1 MRISRRHVT
10 AAAVCVALAYAAA
23 FGAGADESGEYIH
36 YRLAVQ
42 YKNEKKVD
50 LAVEEFRKVLAAYP
64 DHYNSYM
71 QLAEIYRSRGDYK
84 LAIYNLQRAL
94 VYNPGWSKAQFMLA
108 ESFAADGQFDRAVRE
123 YQHCQSNSDPAVKDS
138 LQHVING
145 LINRMKGAPPAAGA
159 RQGERAAAQPAAAK
173 GQTPAAQP
181 SAAQP
186 AKLDPRAEE
195 AMKKVISL
203 HEQGKTDEMLVAVR
217 EVLAI
222 QPNHPGAYYYGGL
235 GRMKKNELDKA
246 KINFYKAIQ
255 HPVYGGAAYYYL
267 GVILGQEGNKAE
279 AVKYLRAAL
288 NTRSADFD
296 RNEAARLIEQYGGQ
310 KVPAEMIAAQPAAP
324 DQTPAA
330 AKPDSADPRTA
341 AAASPEKYAPIEIRI
356 DSMLTM
362 MTVDTLTDAGQKLL
376 KAIRAVTDG
385 RYDEALREFKNVLAE
400 NTSGPVAAQCLY
412 NAGICYYRLRL
423 YKDAENQFQLFLDR
437 FPSHKFAPRAQFFK
451 ACTYQERSDYAVS
464 EKLFRKFIQDNRAH
478 EWVGRA
484 YERLGDSYADL
495 EQHKKAIDAY
505 TQALA
510 GNGPTPTDRVIINYK
525 LGVSCMALGDNARAI
540 NYFAAAVEIG
550 EKNGVYVRVPDS
562 YYKIADINFKQK
574 DFSTA
579 LDYYKKVTRK
589 YPAFQETPWGLFQIA
604 GIQRN
609 MKLYREAVETYK
621 DLMQR
626 YPDDYWAKQAQWK
639 LEDTVW
645 EHEYRQGAAKAKE

>member
-1 MRISRRHVT
+1 MRISRYRVIL
-10 AAAVCVALAYAAA
+10 AGACAALACAAA
-23 FGAGADESGEYIH
+23 FGADDSGEYIH

-42 YKNEKKVD
+42 YRNEKKTD
-50 LAVEEFRKVLAAYP
+50 LAIEEFRKVLAAYP

-71 QLAEIYRSRGDYK
+71 QLAEIYTKQGNYK

-123 YQHCQSNSDPAVKDS
+123 YQHCQSNGDPAVKDS
-138 LQHVING
+138 LQNVINA
-145 LINRMKGAPPAAGA
+145 IMDRMRGAPPSVSSG
-159 RQGERAAAQPAAAK
+159 RQGGQSAQAPSAAR
-173 GQTPAAQP
+173 GQAPAAQGT
-181 SAAQP
+181 QP
-186 AKLDPRAEE
+186 VKLDPRAEE

-203 HEQGKTDEMLVAVR
+203 YDQGKYDEMLVAVK

-235 GRMKKNELDKA
+235 GRVKKGELDKA
-246 KINFYKAIQ
+246 RINFYKAVS
-255 HPVYGGAAYYYL
+255 HPVYGGAAYYHL
-267 GVILGQEGNKAE
+267 GVILGQEGNKSE

-288 NTRSADFD
+288 STRSTDFD
-296 RNEAARLIEQYGGQ
+296 RNEAARLIELYGGQ
-310 KVPAEMIAAQPAAP
+310 KVPASVIEVRQPITSA
-324 DQTPAA
+324 D
-330 AKPDSADPRTA
+330 AKPDSVDAQAVT
-341 AAASPEKYAPIEIRI
+341 PEKYAPVEIRI
-356 DSMLTM
+356 DSMLSM
-362 MTVDTLTDAGQKLL
+362 MTVDTITDAGQKLL
-376 KAIRAVTDG
+376 KAIRAFAAG
-385 RYDEALREFKNVLAE
+385 RYDDALREFKNVLAE
-400 NTSGPVAAQCLY
+400 NPGGPVAAQCLY

-423 YKDAENQFQLFLDR
+423 YRDAENQLQLFLDR
-437 FPSHKFAPRAQFFK
+437 FPNHKFASRAAFFK

-510 GNGPTPTDRVIINYK
+510 GNTPTPNDRVIINYK
-525 LGVSCMALGDNARAI
+525 LGNSCAMLGDNSRAVS
-540 NYFAAAVEIG
+540 YFAAAIELG

-562 YYKIADINFKQK
+562 YYKVADINFKQK
-574 DFSTA
+574 NFSAA
-579 LDYYKKVTRK
+579 LDGYKKVTRK

-604 GIQRN
+604 GIQRG

-645 EHEYRQGAAKAKE
+645 EHEYRQGAAKQ

>member
-1 MRISRRHVT
+1 MRIRKSRSIV
-10 AAAVCVALAYAAA
+10 AVACVALACAAV
-23 FGAGADESGEYIH
+23 FGADDSGEYIH

-42 YKNEKKVD
+42 YKNEKKD
-50 LAVEEFRKVLAAYP
+50 DKAIEEFRKVLAAYP

-71 QLAEIYRSRGDYK
+71 QLAEIYTRQGNHK

-94 VYNPGWSKAQFMLA
+94 VYNPGWSRAQFMLA
-108 ESFAADGQFDRAVRE
+108 DAFAADGQFDRAVRE
-123 YQHCQSNSDPAVKDS
+123 YQHCQSNGDPAVRDS
-138 LQHVING
+138 LQNIING
-145 LINRMKGAPPAAGA
+145 IMNRMKGAPPTAVGG
-159 RQGERAAAQPAAAK
+159 RQGEQTAPVASATAARGQTAAPAPQGAQAAK
-173 GQTPAAQP
+173 QN
-181 SAAQP
+181 
-186 AKLDPRAEE
+186 PRAEE

-203 HEQGKTDEMLVAVR
+203 HEQGKNDEMLVAVR

-235 GRMKKNELDKA
+235 GRMKKGELDKA
-246 KINFYKAIQ
+246 KINFYKAIP

-267 GVILGQEGNKAE
+267 GVILGQEGNKGE
-279 AVKYLRAAL
+279 AVKYLKAAL
-288 NTRSADFD
+288 STKSTDFD
-296 RNEAARLIEQYGGQ
+296 RNEAARLIELYGGQ
-310 KVPAEMIAAQPAAP
+310 KVPDSMVVVPQTVQAAAS
-324 DQTPAA
+324 
-330 AKPDSADPRTA
+330 AKPDSAESTA
-341 AAASPEKYAPIEIRI
+341 VTPEKYAPIEIRI
-356 DSMLTM
+356 DSMLSM

-376 KAIRAVTDG
+376 KAIRAFSAG
-385 RYDEALREFKNVLAE
+385 RYDDALREFKNVLAE
-400 NTSGPVAAQCLY
+400 NPTGPVAAQCLY

-423 YKDAENQFQLFLDR
+423 YRDAENQFQLFLDR
-437 FPSHKFAPRAQFFK
+437 FPNHKFASRAAFFK

-510 GNGPTPTDRVIINYK
+510 GNGPSPTDRVIINYK
-525 LGVSCMALGDNARAI
+525 LGNSCAMLGDNARAI
-540 NYFAAAVEIG
+540 SYFTAAIELG

-562 YYKIADINFKQK
+562 YYKVADLNFKQK

-626 YPDDYWAKQAQWK
+626 YPDDYWSKQAQWK

-645 EHEYRQGAAKAKE
+645 EHEYRQGAAKQ

>member
-1 MRISRRHVT
+1 MRIRRCHLIF
-10 AAAVCVALAYAAA
+10 AAVCVVFAYVAAS
-23 FGAGADESGEYIH
+23 GADDSGEYIH

-42 YKNEKKVD
+42 YKNEKKID
-50 LAVEEFRKVLAAYP
+50 LAIEEFRKVLAAYP

-71 QLAEIYRSRGDYK
+71 QLAEIYRGQGNHK

-94 VYNPGWSKAQFMLA
+94 VYNPGWGKAQFMLA

-123 YQHCQSNSDPAVKDS
+123 YQHCQANSDPAVKDS
-138 LQHVING
+138 LQNIING
-145 LINRMKGAPPAAGA
+145 LMNRMKGAPPAAG
-159 RQGERAAAQPAAAK
+159 RQGERAASATPSAAAR
-173 GQTPAAQP
+173 GQTPAAQG
-181 SAAQP
+181 AQ
-186 AKLDPRAEE
+186 AVKLDPRAEE
-195 AMKKVISL
+195 AMKKVIAL
-203 HEQGKTDEMLVAVR
+203 YNEGKYDEMLAAVK

-235 GRMKKNELDKA
+235 GRMKKGELDKA
-246 KINFYKAIQ
+246 KINFYKALS

-279 AVKYLRAAL
+279 AVKYLKSAL
-288 NTRSADFD
+288 ATRSTDFD
-296 RNEAARLIEQYGGQ
+296 RNEAARLIELYSGQ
-310 KVPAEMIAAQPAAP
+310 KVPASMIEVQPSSEQPAVA
-324 DQTPAA
+324 D
-330 AKPDSADPRTA
+330 KPDSADAKTA
-341 AAASPEKYAPIEIRI
+341 AVSPEKYAPMEIRI
-356 DSMLTM
+356 DSMLYM
-362 MTVDTLTDAGQKLL
+362 MTVDTLTDIGQKLL
-376 KAIRAVTDG
+376 KAIRAFTAG
-385 RYDEALREFKNVLAE
+385 RYDDALREFKTVLAE
-400 NTSGPVAAQCLY
+400 NPTGPVAAPCLY

-437 FPSHKFAPRAQFFK
+437 FPGHKFASRANFFK

-464 EKLFRKFIQDNRAH
+464 EKLFRKFIQDNRTH

-510 GNGPTPTDRVIINYK
+510 GNTPTPTDKVIINYK
-525 LGVSCMALGDNARAI
+525 LGNSCVALGDNGRAI
-540 NYFAAAVEIG
+540 NYFTAAVDIG

-562 YYKIADINFKQK
+562 YYKIADLNFKQK
-574 DFSTA
+574 DFSAA

-626 YPDDYWAKQAQWK
+626 YPDDYWSKQAQWK

>member
-1 MRISRRHVT
+1 MRIRRCHVIFAVVC
-10 AAAVCVALAYAAA
+10 AALVTYAVAAP
-23 FGAGADESGEYIH
+23 GADDSGEYIH

-50 LAVEEFRKVLAAYP
+50 LAIEEFRKVLAAYP

-71 QLAEIYRSRGDYK
+71 QLAEIYTKQGSYK

-94 VYNPGWSKAQFMLA
+94 VYNPGWGKAQLMLA

-138 LQHVING
+138 LQNIING
-145 LINRMKGAPPAAGA
+145 LINRMKGAPPAAASG
-159 RQGERAAAQPAAAK
+159 RQGGTAQTSAAAR
-173 GQTPAAQP
+173 GQT
-181 SAAQP
+181 SAAQGTQP
-186 AKLDPRAEE
+186 VKLDPRAEE
-195 AMKKVISL
+195 AMNKVVSL
-203 HEQGKTDEMLVAVR
+203 YDQGKHDEMLAAVK

-222 QPNHPGAYYYGGL
+222 QSNHPGAYYYGGL
-235 GRMKKNELDKA
+235 GRMKKGELDKA
-246 KINFYKAIQ
+246 KINFYKAIS

-296 RNEAARLIEQYGGQ
+296 RKEAARLIELYGGQ
-310 KVPAEMIAAQPAAP
+310 KVPDSLIAVQQPV
-324 DQTPAA
+324 Q
-330 AKPDSADPRTA
+330 SA
-341 AAASPEKYAPIEIRI
+341 AAATPDSVDVKAVIPEKYAVPIEIRI
-356 DSMLTM
+356 DSMLSM

-376 KAIRAVTDG
+376 KAIHAFTAG
-385 RYDEALREFKNVLAE
+385 KYDDALREFKSVLAE
-400 NTSGPVAAQCLY
+400 NPTGPVAAHCLY
-412 NAGICYYRLRL
+412 NTGICYYRLRL

-437 FPSHKFAPRAQFFK
+437 FSSHKFAPRAVFFK
-451 ACTYQERSDYAVS
+451 ACAYQERSDYALS
-464 EKLFRKFIQDNRAH
+464 EKLFRKFIQDNRNH
-478 EWVGRA
+478 EWVGKA

-510 GNGPTPTDRVIINYK
+510 GNSPTPTDRVIINYK
-525 LGVSCMALGDNARAI
+525 LGNSCAMLGDNARAI
-540 NYFAAAVEIG
+540 SYFAAAIDIG
-550 EKNGVYVRVPDS
+550 EKNDVYMRVPDS
-562 YYKIADINFKQK
+562 YYKVADINFKQK
-574 DFSTA
+574 DFSAA
-579 LDYYKKVTRK
+579 LDYYKRVTRK

-609 MKLYREAVETYK
+609 LKLYREAVETYK

>member
-1 MRISRRHVT
+1 MRISGYRVIF
-10 AAAVCVALAYAAA
+10 AAVCVALACAAA
-23 FGAGADESGEYIH
+23 FGAGADDSGEYIH

-42 YKNEKKVD
+42 YKNEKKTD
-50 LAVEEFRKVLAAYP
+50 LAIEEFRKVLAAYP

-71 QLAEIYRSRGDYK
+71 QLAEIYTKQGNYK

-123 YQHCQSNSDPAVKDS
+123 YQHCQTNSDPAVKDS
-138 LQHVING
+138 LQHVINA
-145 LINRMKGAPPAAGA
+145 LLDRMKGAPPAAG
-159 RQGERAAAQPAAAK
+159 RPGGQSAQATAVAK
-173 GQTPAAQP
+173 GQT
-181 SAAQP
+181 SAAPQGQP
-186 AKLDPRAEE
+186 VKLDPRAEE

-203 HEQGKTDEMLVAVR
+203 YDQGKYDEALTAVR

-222 QPNHPGAYYYGGL
+222 QPNHTGAYYYGGL
-235 GRMKKNELDKA
+235 GRMKKGELDKA
-246 KINFYKAIQ
+246 KINFYKAIS

-267 GVILGQEGNKAE
+267 GVILGQEGNKSE

-288 NTRSADFD
+288 NTKSTDFD
-296 RNEAARLIEQYGGQ
+296 RNDAARLIELYSGQ
-310 KVPAEMIAAQPAAP
+310 KVPANLIEVQQPIQSAS
-324 DQTPAA
+324 
-330 AKPDSADPRTA
+330 AKPDSAGADTVA
-341 AAASPEKYAPIEIRI
+341 TDKYVPIEIRI
-356 DSMLTM
+356 DSMLSM

-376 KAIRAVTDG
+376 KAIRAFVAG
-385 RYDEALREFKNVLAE
+385 RYDDALREFKSVLAE
-400 NTSGPVAAQCLY
+400 NSGGPVAAQCLY
-412 NAGICYYRLRL
+412 NSGICYYRLRL
-423 YKDAENQFQLFLDR
+423 YRDAENQFQLFTDR
-437 FPSHKFAPRAQFFK
+437 FPNHKFASRAAFFK

-464 EKLFRKFIQDNRAH
+464 EKLFRKFIQDNRTH

-510 GNGPTPTDRVIINYK
+510 GNTPTPADRVIINYK
-525 LGVSCMALGDNARAI
+525 LGNSCAVLGDNARAI
-540 NYFAAAVEIG
+540 NYFAAAIDIG

-562 YYKIADINFKQK
+562 YYKVADLNFKQK
-574 DFSTA
+574 DFSAA
-579 LDYYKKVTRK
+579 LDFYKKATRK

-609 MKLYREAVETYK
+609 MKLYREAVDTYK
-621 DLMQR
+621 DLIQR

-645 EHEYRQGAAKAKE
+645 EHEYRQGAAAAKE

>member
-1 MRISRRHVT
+1 MRIRRCHLIF
-10 AAAVCVALAYAAA
+10 AAVCVVFACVAA
-23 FGAGADESGEYIH
+23 FGADDSGEYIH
-36 YRLAVQ
+36 YRLAMQ

-50 LAVEEFRKVLAAYP
+50 LAIEEFRKVLAAYP

-71 QLAEIYRSRGDYK
+71 QLAEIYRGQGNHK

-94 VYNPGWSKAQFMLA
+94 VYNPGWGKAQFMLA

-123 YQHCQSNSDPAVKDS
+123 YQHCQSASDPAVRDS
-138 LQHVING
+138 LQNIING
-145 LINRMKGAPPAAGA
+145 LINRMKGAPPSAG
-159 RQGERAAAQPAAAK
+159 RPSAAQSAAAK
-173 GQTPAAQP
+173 GQTS
-181 SAAQP
+181 SAPPPPGSQTV
-186 AKLDPRAEE
+186 KLDPRAEE

-203 HEQGKTDEMLVAVR
+203 YNEGKYDEMLAAVK

-222 QPNHPGAYYYGGL
+222 QSNHPGAYYYGGL
-235 GRMKKNELDKA
+235 GRMKKGELDKA
-246 KINFYKAIQ
+246 KINFYKALS
-255 HPVYGGAAYYYL
+255 HPVYGPAAYYYL
-267 GVILGQEGNKAE
+267 GVILGQESNKAE

-288 NTRSADFD
+288 ATKSTDFD
-296 RNEAARLIEQYGGQ
+296 RNEAARLIELYSGQ
-310 KVPAEMIAAQPAAP
+310 KVPASVVDAQSAP
-324 DQTPAA
+324 DQASADAA
-330 AKPDSADPRTA
+330 AKPDSAADAKA
-341 AAASPEKYAPIEIRI
+341 AAVSPEKYTPVEIRI
-356 DSMLTM
+356 DSMLSM
-362 MTVDTLTDAGQKLL
+362 MTVDTLTDVGQKLL
-376 KAIRAVTDG
+376 KAIRAFTAG
-385 RYDEALREFKNVLAE
+385 RYDDALREFKTVLAE
-400 NTSGPVAAQCLY
+400 NPTGPVSAHCLY
-412 NAGICYYRLRL
+412 NSGICYYRLRL

-437 FPSHKFAPRAQFFK
+437 FPGHKFAPRAQFFK
-451 ACTYQERSDYAVS
+451 ACAYQERSDYAVS
-464 EKLFRKFIQDNRAH
+464 EKLFRKFIQDNRTH

-510 GNGPTPTDRVIINYK
+510 GNGPTPTDKVIINYK
-525 LGVSCMALGDNARAI
+525 LGNSCVTLGDNGRAI
-540 NYFAAAVEIG
+540 NYFSAAVDIG

-562 YYKIADINFKQK
+562 YYKIADLNFKQK
-574 DFSTA
+574 NFSAA

-589 YPAFQETPWGLFQIA
+589 YLAFQETPWGLFQIA

-621 DLMQR
+621 ELMQR

>member
-1 MRISRRHVT
+1 MKISRCRVIF
-10 AAAVCVALAYAAA
+10 AAVCVALAYAFAA
-23 FGAGADESGEYIH
+23 PGADESGEYIH

-42 YKNEKKVD
+42 YKNEKKT
-50 LAVEEFRKVLAAYP
+50 AQAIEEFRKVLATYP

-71 QLAEIYRSRGDYK
+71 QLADIYSKQGDYK

-94 VYNPGWSKAQFMLA
+94 VYNPGWGKAQLMLA

-123 YQHCQSNSDPAVKDS
+123 YQHCQSNSDPAVRDS
-138 LQHVING
+138 LQNVING
-145 LINRMKGAPPAAGA
+145 LINRMKGAPPTAQGQQIAPTPSSAGRGQSSA
-159 RQGERAAAQPAAAK
+159 AAAQG
-173 GQTPAAQP
+173 GQPV
-181 SAAQP
+181 
-186 AKLDPRAEE
+186 KLDPRAEE
-195 AMKKVISL
+195 AMKNVISL
-203 HEQGKTDEMLVAVR
+203 YDQGKYDEMLAAVKG
-217 EVLAI
+217 VLAI

-235 GRMKKNELDKA
+235 GRLKKGEIDKA
-246 KINFYKAIQ
+246 KINFYKAIS
-255 HPVYGGAAYYYL
+255 HPVYGGAAYYNL

-288 NTRSADFD
+288 ATKSTNFD
-296 RNEAARLIEQYGGQ
+296 RNEAARLIELYSGQ
-310 KVPAEMIAAQPAAP
+310 KVPASMIDVPQTAQQST
-324 DQTPAA
+324 DS
-330 AKPDSADPRTA
+330 KSDSADVSQIT
-341 AAASPEKYAPIEIRI
+341 PEKYAPIEIRI
-356 DSMLTM
+356 DSMLSM

-376 KAIRAVTDG
+376 KAIRAFSAG
-385 RYDEALREFKNVLAE
+385 RYDDALREFKNVLTE
-400 NTSGPVAAQCLY
+400 NQSGPVAAQCLY
-412 NAGICYYRLRL
+412 NAGVCYYRLRL
-423 YKDAENQFQLFLDR
+423 YRDAENQFQLFLDR
-437 FPSHKFAPRAQFFK
+437 FPSHKFASRAAFFK

-464 EKLFRKFIQDNRAH
+464 EKLFRKFIQDNRTH

-510 GNGPTPTDRVIINYK
+510 GNTPTYTDRVIINYK
-525 LGVSCMALGDNARAI
+525 LGNSCAVLGDNARAI
-540 NYFAAAVEIG
+540 TYFSTAIDLG

-562 YYKIADINFKQK
+562 YYKVADLNFKQK

-609 MKLYREAVETYK
+609 MKLYREAVDTYK

-626 YPDDYWAKQAQWK
+626 FPDDYWAKQAQWK

-645 EHEYRQGAAKAKE
+645 EHEYRQGAAKQ

>member
-1 MRISRRHVT
+1 MRIRRKCRLIVAVAC
-10 AAAVCVALAYAAA
+10 AALTYAVAAQ
-23 FGAGADESGEYIH
+23 GADESGEYIH

-42 YKNEKKVD
+42 YKNEKKTD
-50 LAVEEFRKVLAAYP
+50 LAIEEFRKVLASYP

-71 QLAEIYRSRGDYK
+71 QLAEIYSKQGNHK
-84 LAIYNLQRAL
+84 LAIYNLQKAL
-94 VYNPGWSKAQFMLA
+94 VYNPGWNKAQFMLA
-108 ESFAADGQFDRAVRE
+108 DAFAADGQFDRAVRE
-123 YQHCQSNSDPAVKDS
+123 YQHCQSTGDPAVKDS
-138 LQHVING
+138 IQNIING
-145 LINRMKGAPPAAGA
+145 LMNRMKGAPPAAGQSSASPSAASTAA
-159 RQGERAAAQPAAAK
+159 R
-173 GQTPAAQP
+173 GQTQSTAQG
-181 SAAQP
+181 AQP
-186 AKLDPRAEE
+186 AKLDSRAEE
-195 AMKKVISL
+195 AMKKVLSL
-203 HEQGKTDEMLVAVR
+203 HEQGKNDEMLVAVR

-235 GRMKKNELDKA
+235 GRMKKGELDKA
-246 KINFYKAIQ
+246 KINFYKAIS

-267 GVILGQEGNKAE
+267 GVILGQEGNKTE
-279 AVKYLRAAL
+279 AVKYLKAAL
-288 NTRSADFD
+288 STKSTDFD
-296 RNEAARLIEQYGGQ
+296 RKEAARLIELYGGQ
-310 KVPAEMIAAQPAAP
+310 KVPDSIVVVPQTAQAA
-324 DQTPAA
+324 T
-330 AKPDSADPRTA
+330 AKPDSAESVA
-341 AAASPEKYAPIEIRI
+341 AVMPEKYAPIEIRV
-356 DSMLTM
+356 DSMLSM

-376 KAIRAVTDG
+376 KAIRAFAGG
-385 RYDEALREFKNVLAE
+385 RYDDALREFKKVLTE
-400 NTSGPVAAQCLY
+400 NPNGPVAAQCLY

-423 YKDAENQFQLFLDR
+423 YRDAENQLQLFLDR
-437 FPSHKFAPRAQFFK
+437 FPTHKFAPRAAFFK

-464 EKLFRKFIQDNRAH
+464 EKLFRKFIQDNRSH

-495 EQHKKAIDAY
+495 EQPKKAIDAY

-510 GNGPTPTDRVIINYK
+510 GNAPTPTDRVIINYK
-525 LGVSCMALGDNARAI
+525 LGNSCAMFGDNSRAI
-540 NYFAAAVEIG
+540 NYFAAAIDLG

-562 YYKIADINFKQK
+562 YYKVADLNFKQK

-645 EHEYRQGAAKAKE
+645 EHEYRQGAAKQ

>member
-1 MRISRRHVT
+1 MRIRRCHVIF
-10 AAAVCVALAYAAA
+10 AAVCVAFACAAA
-23 FGAGADESGEYIH
+23 LGADDSGEYIH
-36 YRLAVQ
+36 YRLAMQ

-50 LAVEEFRKVLAAYP
+50 LAIEEFRKVLAAYP

-71 QLAEIYRSRGDYK
+71 QLADIYTKQGNHK

-94 VYNPGWSKAQFMLA
+94 VYNPGWGKAQLMLA

-123 YQHCQSNSDPAVKDS
+123 YQHCQSNSDPAVRDS
-138 LQHVING
+138 LQNIING
-145 LINRMKGAPPAAGA
+145 LISRMKGAPPSAPG
-159 RQGERAAAQPAAAK
+159 RQGDRAASASARGQTSAAAQ
-173 GQTPAAQP
+173 GAQP
-181 SAAQP
+181 V
-186 AKLDPRAEE
+186 KLDPRAEE
-195 AMKKVISL
+195 AMKNVISL
-203 HEQGKTDEMLVAVR
+203 YGQGKYDEMLVAVR

-235 GRMKKNELDKA
+235 GRLKKGELDKA
-246 KINFYKAIQ
+246 KINFYKAIS
-255 HPVYGGAAYYYL
+255 HPVYGGAAYYQL
-267 GVILGQEGNKAE
+267 GVILGQEGNKSE

-288 NTRSADFD
+288 ATKSTDFD
-296 RNEAARLIEQYGGQ
+296 RNDAARLIELYSGQ
-310 KVPAEMIAAQPAAP
+310 KVPANMIEVQQQAQAS
-324 DQTPAA
+324 DAA
-330 AKPDSADPRTA
+330 AKPDSVETHQVA
-341 AAASPEKYAPIEIRI
+341 PEKYAPIEIRI
-356 DSMLTM
+356 DSMLSM

-376 KAIRAVTDG
+376 KAIRAFTAG
-385 RYDEALREFKNVLAE
+385 RYDDAIREFKSVLAE
-400 NTSGPVAAQCLY
+400 NPSGPVAAQCLY

-437 FPSHKFAPRAQFFK
+437 FSSHKFAPRAAFFK
-451 ACTYQERSDYAVS
+451 ACTFQERSDYAVS
-464 EKLFRKFIQDNRAH
+464 EKLFRKFIQDNRTH

-510 GNGPTPTDRVIINYK
+510 GNTPTPTDKVIINYK
-525 LGVSCMALGDNARAI
+525 LGTSCLMLGDNNRAI
-540 NYFAAAVEIG
+540 NYFTAAVEIG
-550 EKNGVYVRVPDS
+550 EKNDVYVRVPDS
-562 YYKIADINFKQK
+562 YYKIADLNFKQK
-574 DFSTA
+574 DFSAA

-621 DLMQR
+621 DLIQK

-645 EHEYRQGAAKAKE
+645 EHEYRQGAAAKKE

>member
-1 MRISRRHVT
+1 MRIRRCHVII
-10 AAAVCVALAYAAA
+10 AAVCAALTCAAA
-23 FGAGADESGEYIH
+23 APGADDSGEYIH

-50 LAVEEFRKVLAAYP
+50 LAIEEFRKVLAAYP

-71 QLAEIYRSRGDYK
+71 QLAEIYTKQGNYK

-94 VYNPGWSKAQFMLA
+94 VYNPGWGKAQLMLA

-138 LQHVING
+138 LQNIING
-145 LINRMKGAPPAAGA
+145 LINRMKGAPPAASG
-159 RQGERAAAQPAAAK
+159 RAA
-173 GQTPAAQP
+173 QTPAASKGQT
-181 SAAQP
+181 STAQGAQP
-186 AKLDPRAEE
+186 VRLDPRAEE

-203 HEQGKTDEMLVAVR
+203 YDQGKYDEMLAAVK

-222 QPNHPGAYYYGGL
+222 QSNHPGAYYYGGL
-235 GRMKKNELDKA
+235 GRMKKGELDKA
-246 KINFYKAIQ
+246 KINFYKAIS

-267 GVILGQEGNKAE
+267 GVILGQEGNKSE
-279 AVKYLRAAL
+279 AVKYLKSAL
-288 NTRSADFD
+288 STKSVDFD
-296 RNEAARLIEQYGGQ
+296 RNDAARLIELYSGQ
-310 KVPAEMIAAQPAAP
+310 KVPASMIEVQQPAQPAAAGG
-324 DQTPAA
+324 D
-330 AKPDSADPRTA
+330 KPDSVDVQAVM
-341 AAASPEKYAPIEIRI
+341 PEKYSVPIEIRI
-356 DSMLTM
+356 DSMLSM

-376 KAIRAVTDG
+376 KAIRAFTAG
-385 RYDEALREFKNVLAE
+385 KYDDALREFKSVLAE
-400 NTSGPVAAQCLY
+400 NPTGPVAAQCLY

-437 FPSHKFAPRAQFFK
+437 FSNHKFAPRAVFFK
-451 ACTYQERSDYAVS
+451 ACTYQERSDYAQS
-464 EKLFRKFIQDNRAH
+464 EKLFRKFIQDNRNH

-510 GNGPTPTDRVIINYK
+510 GNSPTPADRVIINYK
-525 LGVSCMALGDNARAI
+525 LGTSCVALGDNSRAI
-540 NYFAAAVEIG
+540 SYFAAAIEIG
-550 EKNGVYVRVPDS
+550 EKNDVYVRVPDS
-562 YYKIADINFKQK
+562 YYKVADLNFKQK
-574 DFSTA
+574 DFNAA

-609 MKLYREAVETYK
+609 LKLYREAVETYK

>member
-1 MRISRRHVT
+1 MRISRCR
-10 AAAVCVALAYAAA
+10 AIIAAVCAALAYSAA
-23 FGAGADESGEYIH
+23 FGAGADDSGEYIH

-50 LAVEEFRKVLAAYP
+50 LAIEEFRKVLAAYP

-94 VYNPGWSKAQFMLA
+94 VYNPGWGKAQFMLA

-138 LQHVING
+138 LQNVING
-145 LINRMKGAPPAAGA
+145 LINRMKGAPPAAG
-159 RQGERAAAQPAAAK
+159 RQGDRAAQSAPPAAA
-173 GQTPAAQP
+173 GGRTPAAQP
-181 SAAQP
+181 APAQP

-195 AMKKVISL
+195 AMKKVIAL
-203 HEQGKTDEMLVAVR
+203 HEQDKTDEMLVAVR

-235 GRMKKNELDKA
+235 GRMKKGELDKA
-246 KINFYKAIQ
+246 KINFYKALP
-255 HPVYGGAAYYYL
+255 HPVYGGAAQYYL

-296 RNEAARLIEQYGGQ
+296 RNEAARLIELYGGQ
-310 KVPAEMIAAQPAAP
+310 KVPANVVEVQPQP
-324 DQTPAA
+324 DQAAAAA
-330 AKPDSADPRTA
+330 AKTDSADARVA
-341 AAASPEKYAPIEIRI
+341 AVSPEKYAPIEIRI
-356 DSMLTM
+356 DSMLSM

-376 KAIRAVTDG
+376 KAIRAFTAG
-385 RYDEALREFKNVLAE
+385 RYDDALREFKNVLAE

-423 YKDAENQFQLFLDR
+423 YKDAESQFQLFLDR
-437 FPSHKFAPRAQFFK
+437 FPGHKFAPRAQFFK

-464 EKLFRKFIQDNRAH
+464 EKLFRKFIQDNRTH

-510 GNGPTPTDRVIINYK
+510 GNTPTPTDKVIINYK
-525 LGVSCMALGDNARAI
+525 LGNSCVALGDNGRAI
-540 NYFAAAVEIG
+540 NYFTAAVDIG

-562 YYKIADINFKQK
+562 YYKIADLNFKQK
-574 DFSTA
+574 DFSAA

-626 YPDDYWAKQAQWK
+626 YPDDYWSKQAQWK

>member
-1 MRISRRHVT
+1 MRISKRRAILAVACIAFAC
-10 AAAVCVALAYAAA
+10 AAAHSAN
-23 FGAGADESGEYIH
+23 GEGEYIH

-42 YKNEKKVD
+42 YKNEKKD
-50 LAVEEFRKVLAAYP
+50 DKAIEEFRKVLAAYP
-64 DHYNSYM
+64 DHYDTYM
-71 QLAEIYRSRGDYK
+71 QLADIYTKQGNHK

-94 VYNPGWSKAQFMLA
+94 VYNPGWGRAQLRLA

-123 YQHCQSNSDPAVKDS
+123 YQHYQNNSDPAVRDS
-138 LQHVING
+138 LQRVIDG
-145 LINRMKGAPPAAGA
+145 IMSRMKGAPPAGGN
-159 RQGERAAAQPAAAK
+159 QLTPAQTAAK
-173 GQTPAAQP
+173 TQGTV

-186 AKLDPRAEE
+186 VKLDPRAEE

-203 HEQGKTDEMLVAVR
+203 YDQGKLDDMLIAVK

-222 QPNHPGAYYYGGL
+222 QPNHPGAYYYAGL
-235 GRMKKNELDKA
+235 ARMKKGELDKA
-246 KINFYKAIQ
+246 KINFYKAIP
-255 HPVYGGAAYYYL
+255 HPIYGGAAYYHL
-267 GVILGQEGNKAE
+267 GVILGQEGAKAE
-279 AVKYLRAAL
+279 AVKYLKAAL
-288 NTRSADFD
+288 ASRSTDFD
-296 RNEAARLIEQYGGQ
+296 RNEAARLFELYSGQ
-310 KVPAEMIAAQPAAP
+310 KVPESMLAAQQPP
-324 DQTPAA
+324 QPVA
-330 AKPDSADPRTA
+330 AKPDSADSRA
-341 AAASPEKYAPIEIRI
+341 VAPEKYAPIEIRI
-356 DSMLTM
+356 DSMLSM

-376 KAIRAVTDG
+376 KAIRAFAIG
-385 RYDEALREFKNVLAE
+385 RYDEALREFKTVLAE
-400 NTSGPVAAQCLY
+400 NPTGQTAAPCLY

-437 FPSHKFAPRAQFFK
+437 FPNHRYAPRAHFFK
-451 ACTYQERSDYAVS
+451 ACAYQERSDYAVS
-464 EKLFRKFIQDNRAH
+464 EKLFRKFIQDNRTH

-510 GNGPTPTDRVIINYK
+510 GNTPTHTDRVIINYK
-525 LGVSCMALGDNARAI
+525 LGNSCAVLGDNGRAI
-540 NYFAAAVEIG
+540 NYFAAAVELG

-562 YYKIADINFKQK
+562 YYKVADLKFKQK
-574 DFSTA
+574 DFSGA

-589 YPAFQETPWGLFQIA
+589 YTAFQETPWGLFQIA

-609 MKLYREAVETYK
+609 LKLYREAVDTYK

-645 EHEYRQGAAKAKE
+645 EHEYRQDAAARKNQ

>member
-1 MRISRRHVT
+1 MIISRSRVIF
-10 AAAVCVALAYAAA
+10 AAVCVALAYAAA
-23 FGAGADESGEYIH
+23 FGADDSAGEYIH

-42 YKNEKKVD
+42 YKNEKKTD
-50 LAVEEFRKVLAAYP
+50 LAIEEFRKVLAAYP

-71 QLAEIYRSRGDYK
+71 QLAEIYTKQGNYK

-108 ESFAADGQFDRAVRE
+108 ESFAADGQLDRAVRE
-123 YQHCQSNSDPAVKDS
+123 YQHCQTNSDPAVKDS
-138 LQHVING
+138 LQHVINA
-145 LINRMKGAPPAAGA
+145 LLDRMKGVPPSSG
-159 RQGERAAAQPAAAK
+159 RQGGQSAQTQSAAK
-173 GQTPAAQP
+173 GQASASQVTPV
-181 SAAQP
+181 
-186 AKLDPRAEE
+186 KLDPRAEE

-203 HEQGKTDEMLVAVR
+203 YDQGKYDEMLVAVK
-217 EVLAI
+217 EVLAM

-235 GRMKKNELDKA
+235 GRMKKGELDKA
-246 KINFYKAIQ
+246 KINFYKAIS

-267 GVILGQEGNKAE
+267 GVILGQEGNKSE
-279 AVKYLRAAL
+279 AVKYLRSAL
-288 NTRSADFD
+288 NTRSTDFD
-296 RNEAARLIEQYGGQ
+296 RNDAARLIELYSGQ
-310 KVPAEMIAAQPAAP
+310 KVPASMIEVQQPI
-324 DQTPAA
+324 QSVS
-330 AKPDSADPRTA
+330 AKPDSVDTA
-341 AAASPEKYAPIEIRI
+341 VNVVTPEKYAPIEIRI
-356 DSMLTM
+356 DSMLSM

-376 KAIRAVTDG
+376 KAIRAFVAG
-385 RYDEALREFKNVLAE
+385 RYDDALREFKSVLAE
-400 NTSGPVAAQCLY
+400 NSGGPVAAQCLY

-437 FPSHKFAPRAQFFK
+437 FPSHKFASRAVFFK
-451 ACTYQERSDYAVS
+451 ACTYQERSDYAQS

-510 GNGPTPTDRVIINYK
+510 GNTPTPTDRVIINYK
-525 LGVSCMALGDNARAI
+525 LGNSCAVIGDNSRAI
-540 NYFAAAVEIG
+540 NYFAAAIDIG
-550 EKNGVYVRVPDS
+550 EKNGVYMRVPDS
-562 YYKIADINFKQK
+562 YYKVADINFKQK
-574 DFSTA
+574 DFSAA

-609 MKLYREAVETYK
+609 MKLYREAVDTYK

-626 YPDDYWAKQAQWK
+626 YPDDYWSKQAQWK

-645 EHEYRQGAAKAKE
+645 EHEYRQGAAKAKQE